1 MISEIKR
8 GVDICQQ
15 ITNNQSEWSVL
26 FEPRNFFNDYK
37 YLNKNDL
44 KFKIRVLFAFWK
56 KRHFIVLFAST
67 NGDQQYMDW
76 VRLVESRIRIL
87 IQNLEKNS
95 FISLAHINPQ
105 GYQEVKEKL
114 IFKIN

>member
-56 KRHFIVLFAST
+56 NK
-67 NGDQQYMDW
+67 D
-76 VRLVESRIRIL
+76 
-87 IQNLEKNS
+87 
-95 FISLAHINPQ
+95 ISLYCLLVQMVTNSIWIGFVWSNL
-105 GYQEVKEKL
+105 GYE
-114 IFKIN
+114 F